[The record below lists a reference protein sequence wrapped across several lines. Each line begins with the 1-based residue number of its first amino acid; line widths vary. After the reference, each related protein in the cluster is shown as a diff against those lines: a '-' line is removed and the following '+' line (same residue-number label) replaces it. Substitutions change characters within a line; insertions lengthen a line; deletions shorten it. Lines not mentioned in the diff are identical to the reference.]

1 MPVLPKP
8 TSLKAVCLQQPK
20 QVHIGCGTRLEAV
33 DFLRQNNLKSPLLI
47 ASGSCLEANPD
58 YLTALAEASPGL
70 ITDTAI
76 PPEPTVG
83 DLRNTIENHRAQSI
97 DAVVAMGGGS
107 VIDIAKLV
115 AVLLDQDSHDIS
127 SLFGRDLVPSR
138 SLPLIALPTTSG
150 AGSEVSPNAILFDEA
165 TGLKQAVISPRLIPD
180 MACIDPELTVSL
192 PPALTA
198 ATGLDAL
205 CHCIEAYTNK
215 FAHPLVD
222 RFALDGIRLIG
233 SALVDAVQDGTRIE
247 ARTAL
252 AIGSYYGGL
261 CLGPVNTAAVHAL
274 SYPLGSAMRLPHG
287 ISNAVLLPSVFRYNL
302 QANPERH
309 AEVGRH
315 LGLKDIGDP
324 NQLAQST
331 ADHLEVLLKAC
342 NIPSSLSDLGVPREK
357 LPLFAVEAMKV
368 ERLLRNNPR
377 PLDLDTAEQIYITA
391 Y

>member
-1 MPVLPKP
+1 MPVLSESEALP
-8 TSLKAVCLQQPK
+8 AVCLQQPS
-20 QVHIGCGTRLEAV
+20 QVHLGCGTRHQAIR
-33 DFLRQNNLKSPLLI
+33 FLRENNTCNPLLI
-47 ASGSCLEANPD
+47 ASESCLRSNRD
-58 YLTALAEASPGL
+58 YLSALAESCPGL
-70 ITDTAI
+70 VTDTSI
-76 PPEPTVG
+76 PPEPTVE
-83 DLRNTIENHRAQSI
+83 DLRRTVESHRAQPV

-115 AVLLDQDSHDIS
+115 AVLLDQESLDVS
-127 SLFGRDLVPSR
+127 SLFGRDLVQSR

-150 AGSEVSPNAILFDEA
+150 AGSEVSPNAILFDEVS
-165 TGLKQAVISPRLIPD
+165 GLKQAVISPRLIPD
-180 MACIDPELTVSL
+180 IACIDPELTVSL

-233 SALVDAVQDGTRIE
+233 TALVDAVQDGTCIE

-315 LGLKDIGDP
+315 LGLNDIRDP
-324 NQLAQST
+324 QQLAQST
-331 ADHLEVLLKAC
+331 ADHLESLLKAC

-357 LPLFAVEAMKV
+357 LPLFAAEAMKV

-377 PLDLDTAEQIYITA
+377 PLDLVAAEQIYMNA